1 MFAKSS
7 KSDSSVTKMP
17 DEEAAPDVSLTVRD
31 VTGETTVHE
40 GVRPAET
47 DVETFRA
54 AVAGSDVTEAET
66 AFNKAESVIRR
77 VAGKGI
83 MKSKTADRS
92 ISRMARSLNSLRAS
106 K

>member
-1 MFAKSS
+1 M
-7 KSDSSVTKMP
+7 
-17 DEEAAPDVSLTVRD
+17 VRKA
-31 VTGETTVHE
+31 VK
-40 GVRPAET
+40 
-47 DVETFRA
+47 TFRA

>member
-1 MFAKSS
+1 MATHRSALK
-7 KSDSSVTKMP
+7 
-17 DEEAAPDVSLTVRD
+17 AHRQSLVRRARNRHYR
-31 VTGETTVHE
+31 TM
-40 GVRPAET
+40 VRKA
-47 DVETFRA
+47 VKTFRS
-54 AVAGSDVTEAET
+54 AVAGSDVEGAQT

-92 ISRMARSLNSLRAS
+92 ISRMARSLNSLQSS